1 MTSGAPQPAPGRQY
15 VVVGTTDE
23 WDACDCCGRT
33 NLKRYVVMRDVDG
46 EYFRFGTG
54 CAARLEGIPAADVRR
69 EARSADEAARAA
81 DEAARQERA
90 EAKAQRWF
98 AFLEAAAGP
107 GDTFDQIER
116 LGGYAEAKALY
127 RASVA

>member
-1 MTSGAPQPAPGRQY
+1 MNPQPAPGRRY

-69 EARSADEAARAA
+69 EAASADEAARAEA
-81 DEAARQERA
+81 EAARRARADAERD
-90 EAKAQRWF
+90 RWF
-98 AFLEAAAGP
+98 AWLDATAGP
-107 GDTFDQIER
+107 GDVGDQIER
-116 LGGYAEAKALY
+116 LGGYAEA
-127 RASVA
+127 RAMFRAAAA